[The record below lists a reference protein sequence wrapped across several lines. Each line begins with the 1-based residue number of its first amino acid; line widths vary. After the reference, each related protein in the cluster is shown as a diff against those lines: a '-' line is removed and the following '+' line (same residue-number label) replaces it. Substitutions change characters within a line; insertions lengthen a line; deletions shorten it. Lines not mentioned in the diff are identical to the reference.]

1 MSEEEKQE
9 QVREE
14 DVQVEEE
21 EATTPDTTEE
31 SAEAI
36 EETADE
42 AVETEEP
49 QEEETVSDDTKEVS
63 AEKEDAPDA
72 SGNGEP
78 ESYDFGVL
86 DLDGIRTISKEEL
99 ESGGEETDEE
109 EEELRSLM
117 EETLSDI
124 AENEITTGK
133 VLSINEKEVVVDI
146 GFKAEGII
154 PIDEFE
160 GDELPEPG
168 SEVEVFLDVL
178 EDDEGQ
184 LVLSKRKAD
193 FMRQWE
199 YVSNA
204 AQEDTTVEGRIIRR
218 VKGGMMVDVNGVN
231 CFLPGSQ
238 IDVRPIQDFDA
249 YVGQTFDF
257 KIVKINESRKNV
269 VLSRKVL
276 LEESLKERRRE
287 LLKEIEVGQVL
298 QGRVKNIT
306 DFGVFIDLGGIDGL
320 LHITDLSWG
329 RVNHP
334 SEVVGL
340 EEMIDVMVI
349 DYDEEKQRVSLGL
362 KQLQPHPWDNV
373 EEKYP
378 VGSVVSGKVV
388 SITNYGAF
396 IELEKGIEGLVH
408 ISEISWVKHIK
419 HPSEV
424 FSLGEQ
430 IDVKV
435 LNIQPEEQKISLG
448 VKQLEPDPWEEIEQK
463 FQPSSIVTGVVRNLT
478 QFGAFVELEEGIDG
492 LIHISDMSWTQKIR
506 HPKEMLSKGDEVDVK
521 VLDVSKDE
529 RKISLGLKQVEDDP
543 WPKIKDKFS
552 IGTTTSGEVERLLNK
567 GIIVKLDMGV
577 EGIVPLSHIPK
588 KDRKQLTRDIQVGD
602 RMELKV
608 IDINEDDK
616 KVVLSRDE
624 FIQDKERHD
633 VDMYIKTQGGQAAE
647 KIDIP
652 EDVRRTIEAG
662 EEAAKAEE
670 TEEPDATEEAEPGE
684 ESSEDEAKASAE
696 ATEEDDSKESEE
708 TAAEAGE
715 EVAKA
720 EETEEPDAT
729 EEAEP
734 VEESSEDEAKAS
746 AEAGEDVDEDES
758 AEDDEEEDEEEN
770 QDEEDEEEKE

>member
-1 MSEEEKQE
+1 MSDEEKQE
-9 QVREE
+9 QV
-14 DVQVEEE
+14 QEEE
-21 EATTPDTTEE
+21 VSTKEVETSDQDTTQETPEETETTEE
-31 SAEAI
+31 PVDSEEVEETTDETETAQEETTEDEI
-36 EETADE
+36 TEEETAE
-42 AVETEEP
+42 PVVQET
-49 QEEETVSDDTKEVS
+49 
-63 AEKEDAPDA
+63 
-72 SGNGEP
+72 NGESTP
-78 ESYDFGVL
+78 KDFGIL
-86 DLDGIRTISKEEL
+86 DLDDIRTVSKDEL
-99 ESGGEETDEE
+99 ESVQEETDE

-117 EETLSDI
+117 EDTLSDI
-124 AENEITTGK
+124 AENQITTGK
-133 VLSINEKEVVVDI
+133 VLSTNEKEVVVDI

-154 PIDEFE
+154 PIEEFE
-160 GDELPEPG
+160 GEELPEPG
-168 SEVEVFLDVL
+168 SEVDVFLDVL

-193 FMRQWE
+193 FMKQWE
-199 YVSNA
+199 YVSDA
-204 AQEDTTVEGRIIRR
+204 AQEDKTVPGRIIRR

-276 LEESLKERRRE
+276 LEESLKERRKE

-334 SEVVGL
+334 SEVVSL

-378 VGSVVSGKVV
+378 VGSVVNGKVV

-396 IELEKGIEGLVH
+396 VELEKGIEGLVH

-424 FSLGEQ
+424 FSLGEE
-430 IDVKV
+430 IEVKV
-435 LNIQPEEQKISLG
+435 LDIQPDEQKISLG

-463 FQPSSIVTGVVRNLT
+463 FKPGSIVKGVVRNLT

-506 HPKEMLSKGDEVDVK
+506 HPKELLSKGDEVDVK

-529 RKISLGLKQVEDDP
+529 RKISLGLKQVQEDP
-543 WPKIKDKFS
+543 WPKIKEKYK
-552 IGTTTSGEVERLLNK
+552 IGTTTNGVVERLLNK
-567 GIIVKLDMGV
+567 GIIVQLDLGV

-602 RMELKV
+602 EMELKV

-633 VDMYIKTQGGQAAE
+633 VDMYIKTQEGDAAE

-652 EDVRRTIEAG
+652 EEVRRSIQEGEAAADEE
-662 EEAAKAEE
+662 EEAPAEVEETTVAEEEAETPEAEKSEPDEADSEEVAEDDGEE
-670 TEEPDATEEAEPGE
+670 TEAEEEAEVE
-684 ESSEDEAKASAE
+684 EEEVSDDDESSE
-696 ATEEDDSKESEE
+696 EEDE
-708 TAAEAGE
+708 
-715 EVAKA
+715 
-720 EETEEPDAT
+720 
-729 EEAEP
+729 
-734 VEESSEDEAKAS
+734 
-746 AEAGEDVDEDES
+746 
-758 AEDDEEEDEEEN
+758 AEDDEEDA
-770 QDEEDEEEKE
+770 DEKEKE

>member
-1 MSEEEKQE
+1 MSDEEKQE
-9 QVREE
+9 QVQDEE
-14 DVQVEEE
+14 VSTEET
-21 EATTPDTTEE
+21 EAPAEDTTQDTAETTEE
-31 SAEAI
+31 AVK
-36 EETADE
+36 ETE
-42 AVETEEP
+42 SEETEETT
-49 QEEETVSDDTKEVS
+49 EEPEVAPEEVS
-63 AEKEDAPDA
+63 EKATPQTT
-72 SGNGEP
+72 NGAGSP
-78 ESYDFGVL
+78 KDYGIL
-86 DLDGIRTISKEEL
+86 DLDEIRTVSQEEL
-99 ESGGEETDEE
+99 ATAREETDEE
-109 EEELRSLM
+109 EQLRSLM
-117 EETLSDI
+117 EDTLSDI
-124 AENEITTGK
+124 AENQITTGK

-154 PIDEFE
+154 PIEEFE
-160 GDELPEPG
+160 GEDLPEPG
-168 SEVEVFLDVL
+168 SEVDVFLDVL

-193 FMRQWE
+193 FMKQWE
-199 YVSNA
+199 YVADA
-204 AQEDTTVEGRIIRR
+204 AQEDKTVEGRIIRR

-257 KIVKINESRKNV
+257 KIVKLNESRKNV

-276 LEESLKERRRE
+276 LEESLKERRKE

-378 VGSVVSGKVV
+378 VGSVVTGKVV

-396 IELEKGIEGLVH
+396 VELEKGIEGLVH

-435 LNIQPEEQKISLG
+435 LDIQPDEQKISLG

-463 FQPSSIVTGVVRNLT
+463 FQPGSIVTGVVRNLT

-506 HPKEMLSKGDEVDVK
+506 HPKELLSKGDEVDVK

-529 RKISLGLKQVEDDP
+529 RKISLGLKQVEEDP
-543 WPKIKDKFS
+543 WPKIKDTYK
-552 IGTTTSGEVERLLNK
+552 IGATTTGEVERLLNK
-567 GIIVKLDMGV
+567 GIIVQLGLGV

-602 RMELKV
+602 EMELKV

-633 VDMYIKTQGGQAAE
+633 VDMYIKTQEGDAAE

-652 EDVRRTIEAG
+652 EEVRRTIEAG
-662 EEAAKAEE
+662 EAE
-670 TEEPDATEEAEPGE
+670 TEEEPEPADQAEEEVQETEEVSETKKAEPAAEESEEPDENSADEADEEESTGE
-684 ESSEDEAKASAE
+684 E
-696 ATEEDDSKESEE
+696 TDDSEE
-708 TAAEAGE
+708 TA
-715 EVAKA
+715 
-720 EETEEPDAT
+720 T
-729 EEAEP
+729 
-734 VEESSEDEAKAS
+734 
-746 AEAGEDVDEDES
+746 DEDDV
-758 AEDDEEEDEEEN
+758 ADDDEDDEVDEEEDDDEDEDEDEDDEDEN
-770 QDEEDEEEKE
+770 GDEDEDEEKK

>member
-1 MSEEEKQE
+1 MSDEEKQE
-9 QVREE
+9 QVQDEE
-14 DVQVEEE
+14 VSTEETE
-21 EATTPDTTEE
+21 TTAEDATQDTAETTEE
-31 SAEAI
+31 AVK
-36 EETADE
+36 ETE
-42 AVETEEP
+42 SEETEETTEEP
-49 QEEETVSDDTKEVS
+49 EVAQEEVSEEVS
-63 AEKEDAPDA
+63 EETTQQTT
-72 SGNGEP
+72 NGAGT
-78 ESYDFGVL
+78 SKDFGIL
-86 DLDGIRTISKEEL
+86 DLDEIRTVSQEEL
-99 ESGGEETDEE
+99 ATAREETDEE
-109 EEELRSLM
+109 EQLRSLM
-117 EETLSDI
+117 EDTLSDI
-124 AENEITTGK
+124 AENQITTGK

-154 PIDEFE
+154 PIEEFE
-160 GDELPEPG
+160 GEELPEPG
-168 SEVEVFLDVL
+168 SEVDVFLDVL

-193 FMRQWE
+193 FMKQWE
-199 YVSNA
+199 YVADA
-204 AQEDTTVEGRIIRR
+204 AQEDKTVEGRIIRR

-257 KIVKINESRKNV
+257 KIVKLNESRKNV

-276 LEESLKERRRE
+276 LEESLKERRKE

-378 VGSVVSGKVV
+378 VGSVVTGKVV

-396 IELEKGIEGLVH
+396 VELEKGIEGLVH

-435 LNIQPEEQKISLG
+435 LDIQPDEQKISLG

-463 FQPSSIVTGVVRNLT
+463 FQPGSIVTGVVRNLT

-506 HPKEMLSKGDEVDVK
+506 HPKELLSKGDEVDVK

-529 RKISLGLKQVEDDP
+529 RKISLGLKQVEEDP
-543 WPKIKDKFS
+543 WPKIKDTYK
-552 IGTTTSGEVERLLNK
+552 IGATTTGEVERLLNK
-567 GIIVKLDMGV
+567 GIIVQLGLGV

-602 RMELKV
+602 EMELKV

-633 VDMYIKTQGGQAAE
+633 VDMYIKTQEGGAAE

-652 EDVRRTIEAG
+652 EEVRRTIEAG
-662 EEAAKAEE
+662 EAETEEEPEPADQAEEAGEE
-670 TEEPDATEEAEPGE
+670 TEEVSDTKKAKPAAE
-684 ESSEDEAKASAE
+684 ESEEPAEDSADEAD
-696 ATEEDDSKESEE
+696 EEESPVEETDDSEE
-708 TAAEAGE
+708 TA
-715 EVAKA
+715 
-720 EETEEPDAT
+720 TD
-729 EEAEP
+729 
-734 VEESSEDEAKAS
+734 ED
-746 AEAGEDVDEDES
+746 DMTDDDDDEDEEVDDEDDGDDEEVDDEEIDEDDDEDG
-758 AEDDEEEDEEEN
+758 EDDEEE
-770 QDEEDEEEKE
+770 KK